1 MTEYP
6 GNVKKKKNTQQGY
19 TKRIEGPQM
28 YFSQKKKNSTEKLQ

>member
-6 GNVKKKKNTQQGY
+6 RNVKKKKNTQQGY

-28 YFSQKKKNSTEKLQ
+28 YFSQKKNSTEKLQ